1 MLEILKFVLK
11 DPFTIIGTVI
21 LIMTPFMGIRL
32 CLGTFFGAKSDDD
45 EIARKIIEDEIDYD
59 E

>member
-11 DPFTIIGTVI
+11 DPFTFIGTVI
-21 LIMTPFMGIRL
+21 LIMTPFMGITL
-32 CLGTFFGAKSDDD
+32 CLGTIFGAKSDD
-45 EIARKIIEDEIDYD
+45 EELARKIIEDEIDYD

>member
-11 DPFTIIGTVI
+11 DPFTFIGTVI
-21 LIMTPFMGIRL
+21 LIMTPFMGITI
-32 CLGTFFGAKSDDD
+32 CLGTIFGAKSDDD
-45 EIARKIIEDEIDYD
+45 ELARKIIEDEINYD

>member
-11 DPFTIIGTVI
+11 DPFTFIGTVI
-21 LIMTPFMGIRL
+21 LIMTPFMGITL
-32 CLGTFFGAKSDDD
+32 CLGTIFGAKSDDD
-45 EIARKIIEDEIDYD
+45 ELARKIIEDEIDYD